1 MQQQT
6 ATSSA
11 VIPFLQ
17 STKRAP
23 QKHIHPY
30 SLNGMSSLPKGYG
43 RRTSFLHGWSH
54 SKSLAHQ
61 NTHFGG
67 SEVQEESR
75 AKHCLLPGDLL
86 PPQITASRPR
96 NENEMKTRFMY
107 FKALFSPWRHRDFFR
122 CIDSAQ
128 GLTELHVTLA
138 AWDGHQP
145 RGRTTGMSPLAI
157 AFQPLSSC
165 PGPAQPGVPTRI
177 HGAAHPL
184 AGLGH
189 VSPQPEGWECG
200 GENRLLSS

>member
-23 QKHIHPY
+23 QKHLHPY
-30 SLNGMSSLPKGYG
+30 SLSGMSSLPKGYG
-43 RRTSFLHGWSH
+43 RHTSFLHGWSH

-61 NTHFGG
+61 NTHFRG

-96 NENEMKTRFMY
+96 NENEMKIHFMC
-107 FKALFSPWRHRDFFR
+107 FKALFSPWRQRDFFR
-122 CIDSAQ
+122 YIDKRRANRATCHPRRLGRASAPWENHRNEAP
-128 GLTELHVTLA
+128 GNRLPA
-138 AWDGHQP
+138 P
-145 RGRTTGMSPLAI
+145 
-157 AFQPLSSC
+157 SSC

-177 HGAAHPL
+177 HRAAHPL

-189 VSPQPEGWECG
+189 VSPQPEGVG
-200 GENRLLSS
+200 MRGENRLVSS

>member
-1 MQQQT
+1 
-6 ATSSA
+6 
-11 VIPFLQ
+11 
-17 STKRAP
+17 
-23 QKHIHPY
+23 
-30 SLNGMSSLPKGYG
+30 MSSLPKGYG
-43 RRTSFLHGWSH
+43 RHTSFLHGWSH

-96 NENEMKTRFMY
+96 NENEMKTRFMH

-128 GLTELHVTLA
+128 EEGLTELHVTLA

-145 RGRTTGMSPLAI
+145 RGRTTGMRHLAI
-157 AFQPLSSC
+157 AFQPSRPS
-165 PGPAQPGVPTRI
+165 PARG
-177 HGAAHPL
+177 AHPHPRCRSSTRRARARL
-184 AGLGH
+184 
-189 VSPQPEGWECG
+189 SPARGVG
-200 GENRLLSS
+200 MRGENRLVSS